1 MLQEPLR
8 TSLPPSYTAPS
19 STSDSHTVL
28 YPSVLSQN
36 RPSDHAYA
44 SPSSTTSRD
53 RLRKKPPKHSN
64 VAVGQRPAVRADSVP
79 SNQVFFQGD
88 GNSFSIPEVEM
99 SVPVRQRMEEPVEF
113 AGVWRG
119 DEETA
124 FWRPV
129 VMMGRKEGV
138 SRSLGSGDESYHGM
152 TDDSDSEDVWVN
164 GAVSQSMNP
173 LINQSIKQS
182 IHQSINPLINQS
194 IKQSINQSIKQS
206 INQSI
211 NPSINPSLTSP
222 ITSSRTQPLYPSLSP
237 SASQSINQSTNQSI
251 NHSITH
257 SINQSINQ
265 TTNQTTN
272 QPTNQTPSLHSPS
285 LRLRRQVSRAHL
297 FLFFTS
303 SSFLL
308 LPATSPAIPRL
319 HDPQTAAQLARRFLP
334 LTSYDTP
341 LFDSLQRGT
350 LPREIETVEML
361 LLSHVDTR

>member
-1 MLQEPLR
+1 MDSYEYSSYQSYQVPSSPSVAETSHDVSSEVSRSSVPAIALPSRIGMLQEPLR

-152 TDDSDSEDVWVN
+152 TDDSDSEDVL
-164 GAVSQSMNP
+164 S
-173 LINQSIKQS
+173 LIHI
-182 IHQSINPLINQS
+182 
-194 IKQSINQSIKQS
+194 
-206 INQSI
+206 
-211 NPSINPSLTSP
+211 
-222 ITSSRTQPLYPSLSP
+222 
-237 SASQSINQSTNQSI
+237 
-251 NHSITH
+251 
-257 SINQSINQ
+257 
-265 TTNQTTN
+265 
-272 QPTNQTPSLHSPS
+272 
-285 LRLRRQVSRAHL
+285 
-297 FLFFTS
+297 
-303 SSFLL
+303 
-308 LPATSPAIPRL
+308 
-319 HDPQTAAQLARRFLP
+319 
-334 LTSYDTP
+334 
-341 LFDSLQRGT
+341 
-350 LPREIETVEML
+350 
-361 LLSHVDTR
+361 